1 MDKPESTSSQSS
13 SSSSSAPPLKKRNLS
28 GGESVGNQHND
39 EHAAAAALAAL
50 NKTSKKSSAPST
62 NVKGESGG
70 ELSDSEDSI
79 SSKDSIP
86 KAVHKPPVNNT
97 MVDHT
102 YTDYSVVDENLLAFL
117 QAEEEHPD
125 HENEISDDEKKTKEK
140 ALQKIKK
147 IFGDISPTRK
157 NSGGVVKP
165 FPEKVCFK
173 YKVRSFTVKFELST
187 LIEASLFA

>member
-1 MDKPESTSSQSS
+1 MDKLESTTTQSTTSST
-13 SSSSSAPPLKKRNLS
+13 SSSSAPLKKRNLS
-28 GGESVGNQHND
+28 GDESVSSQHTD
-39 EHAAAAALAAL
+39 EQAAAAALTAL
-50 NKTSKKSSAPST
+50 NKASKKSGASST
-62 NVKGESGG
+62 AVNDESGG
-70 ELSDSEDSI
+70 DVSDSEDSI
-79 SSKDSIP
+79 SSRDSIP
-86 KAVHKPPVNNT
+86 KPVHKPPVNNT

-125 HENEISDDEKKTKEK
+125 HENEISEDEKKTKEK

-165 FPEKVCFK
+165 FPEKVCVSRITFGH
-173 YKVRSFTVKFELST
+173 
-187 LIEASLFA
+187 